1 MLFCCKQFMCIMF
14 SKLILLSLIT
24 FIGFGIIC
32 SAEEEKGK
40 CGHPET
46 DYSPCVT
53 RTRADVLFRQC
64 CQLHV
69 PEECHDLC
77 QYESEEIPARNL
89 KMWPETYQCYTLL
102 RFTKSVPLRKYGE
115 RVERNSTR
123 LQQLIDLIIANVHH
137 LNLADN
143 KLEVG
148 DRCLRFY
155 DPAGQGINAISKSDA
170 TCLFNLNVI
179 LYCHQSALPIRRF
192 QPFYRGPDVGS
203 CQSKHPVLN
212 VVLNPSW
219 FVFDLNTTT
228 SA

>member
-1 MLFCCKQFMCIMF
+1 MF

-24 FIGFGIIC
+24 FIGFGTIC
-32 SAEEEKGK
+32 CAEEGKGK

-64 CQLHV
+64 CQLYV

-89 KMWPETYQCYTLL
+89 LIKTIASRKCGLKHISAILYCASQNQVKMKS
-102 RFTKSVPLRKYGE
+102 FTSKISLIKCQTGCKKLDEIPADNRKCC
-115 RVERNSTR
+115 
-123 LQQLIDLIIANVHH
+123 HH

-143 KLEVG
+143 KLGVG
-148 DRCLRFY
+148 DRCLRFC
-155 DPAGQGINAISKSDA
+155 DPAGQGINAIGKSDA

-179 LYCHQSALPIRRF
+179 LYCHQSGIPL
-192 QPFYRGPDVGS
+192 D
-203 CQSKHPVLN
+203 
-212 VVLNPSW
+212 
-219 FVFDLNTTT
+219 
-228 SA
+228 

>member
-1 MLFCCKQFMCIMF
+1 MF

-24 FIGFGIIC
+24 FIGFGTIC
-32 SAEEEKGK
+32 CAEEGKGK

-64 CQLHV
+64 CQLYV

-89 KMWPETYQCYTLL
+89 LIKTIA
-102 RFTKSVPLRKYGE
+102 SRKCGLKHISAILYCASQNQDN
-115 RVERNSTR
+115 RKCC
-123 LQQLIDLIIANVHH
+123 HH

-179 LYCHQSALPIRRF
+179 LYCHQSGIPL
-192 QPFYRGPDVGS
+192 D
-203 CQSKHPVLN
+203 
-212 VVLNPSW
+212 
-219 FVFDLNTTT
+219 
-228 SA
+228 